1 LRNKERGDDVTA
13 SAMFD
18 FPSVFTEA
26 QLDYISRSVVES
38 ARKVCGGKLREVI
51 LYGSYARGD
60 FEEWSDVDIMI
71 LLDADDAVCRK
82 LGGELKNRLRDLDYH
97 MNGLLSLIE
106 EPYSRFERMK
116 NHYPFYTNVLKEGV
130 KLC

>member
-1 LRNKERGDDVTA
+1 
-13 SAMFD
+13 MID
-18 FPSVFTEA
+18 FPSVFTEE
-26 QLDYISRSVVES
+26 QISYITQTVADK
-38 ARKVCGGKLREVI
+38 AREVYGEKLRDVI

-71 LLDADDAVCRK
+71 IADADDSVCRK
-82 LGGELKNRLRDLDYH
+82 LGNVLGDDLWDLNYR

-106 EPYSRFERMK
+106 VPYSRFNRMK

-130 KLC
+130 KS

>member
-1 LRNKERGDDVTA
+1 MMTNVII
-13 SAMFD
+13 D
-18 FPSVFTEA
+18 FPSVFTEE
-26 QLDYISRSVVES
+26 QISYITQTVAEKASEVY
-38 ARKVCGGKLREVI
+38 GDKLRDVI

-71 LLDADDAVCRK
+71 IADADDAVCRK
-82 LGGELKNRLRDLDYH
+82 LGSELKNKLRDLDYH

-106 EPYSRFERMK
+106 EPYSRFDRMK
-116 NHYPFYTNVLKEGV
+116 KHYPFYTNVLKEGV

>member
-1 LRNKERGDDVTA
+1 MTGATI
-13 SAMFD
+13 D
-18 FPSVFTEA
+18 FPSVFTEE
-26 QLDYISRSVVES
+26 QISYITQTVAEK
-38 ARKVCGGKLREVI
+38 AREVYGGILRGVI

-71 LLDADDAVCRK
+71 IADADDAVCRK
-82 LGGELKNRLRDLDYH
+82 LGGELKNSLRDLDYR

-116 NHYPFYTNVLKEGV
+116 NHYPFYTNVLKEGI